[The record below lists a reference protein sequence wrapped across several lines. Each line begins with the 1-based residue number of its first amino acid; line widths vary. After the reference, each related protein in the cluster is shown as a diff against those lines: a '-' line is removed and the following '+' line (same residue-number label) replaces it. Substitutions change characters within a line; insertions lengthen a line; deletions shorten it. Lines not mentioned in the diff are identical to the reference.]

1 MKNSINRLVNYGVKA
16 TYLPWE
22 IYLTRKLNA
31 IVYLSMVNMLLGIL
45 FVAITGHTTFLYECL
60 ISLLI
65 LPVIPLLNRYKNYIW
80 ATHLFFISAF
90 VCFIPMNLKMGLDS
104 YMILFYFPVIISLVQ
119 LLGRRETWKH
129 LVVLSL
135 FCFLTVITIAIGYNY
150 SFLDVKLSKTIINNL
165 SLFNIIVSFS
175 STIAFALIMVIE
187 SIAQDTL
194 IKKMLH
200 EKEILLAEVFHRVKN
215 NMNIVTSLL
224 NLKKITSQSQETK
237 DALEECR
244 NRVFSM
250 ALVHQNIFNNDSLIG
265 LNFKKYIMNLVDEI
279 AKSFGEKD
287 TFEINYDLEELQL
300 DLSTSIPCGL
310 IINELI
316 TNSFKYAQQP
326 GKKLKVDIT
335 LQPREGGIYLAV
347 KDNGPGISEHF
358 LNEKSTLG
366 MELIESLTEQI
377 NGKGEFKNN
386 NGASYEV
393 FF

>member
-1 MKNSINRLVNYGVKA
+1 
-16 TYLPWE
+16 
-22 IYLTRKLNA
+22 
-31 IVYLSMVNMLLGIL
+31 
-45 FVAITGHTTFLYECL
+45 
-60 ISLLI
+60 
-65 LPVIPLLNRYKNYIW
+65 
-80 ATHLFFISAF
+80 
-90 VCFIPMNLKMGLDS
+90 MGLES

-119 LLGRRETWKH
+119 LLGRKETWKH
-129 LVVLSL
+129 LLIISV
-135 FCFLTVITIAIGYNY
+135 FCFLTIIIIAVGYKDGCWDLN
-150 SFLDVKLSKTIINNL
+150 LSKTISGNL
-165 SLFNIIVSFS
+165 SIFNIIVSFS

-265 LNFKKYIMNLVDEI
+265 LNFKHYIINLVDEI
-279 AKSFGEKD
+279 ANSFGSKD
-287 TFEINYDLEELQL
+287 SYEIKYDLDEIQL

-316 TNSFKYAQQP
+316 TNSFKYAQVP
-326 GKKLKVDIT
+326 GKKLIISILLKKENGKIR
-335 LQPREGGIYLAV
+335 LMCQ
-347 KDNGPGISEHF
+347 DNGPGIAENF
-358 LNEKSTLG
+358 MTEKNTLG
-366 MELIESLTEQI
+366 MELIESLSDQI
-377 NGKGEFKNN
+377 NGKSQFKNN
-386 NGASYEV
+386 DGTSFELI
-393 FF
+393 F

>member
-1 MKNSINRLVNYGVKA
+1 MKKSINRLVNFGVKP

-31 IVYLSMVNMLLGIL
+31 IVFLSMVNMIFGIAF
-45 FVAITGHTTFLYECL
+45 FVSTGYTTFLIECILSL
-60 ISLLI
+60 II
-65 LPVIPLLNRYKNYIW
+65 LPFVPLLNYYKNYIW
-80 ATHLFFISAF
+80 ASYLFFCSAFLFFIPF
-90 VCFIPMNLKMGLDS
+90 NLKMGLES

-119 LLGRRETWKH
+119 LLGRKETWKH
-129 LVVLSL
+129 LLIISV
-135 FCFLTVITIAIGYNY
+135 FCFLTIIVIAVGYKDGCWD
-150 SFLDVKLSKTIINNL
+150 LKLSKTVTSNL
-165 SLFNIIVSFS
+165 SIFNIVVSFS

-265 LNFKKYIMNLVDEI
+265 LNFKHYIINLVDEI
-279 AKSFGEKD
+279 ANSFGSKGS
-287 TFEINYDLEELQL
+287 FEINYDLEEIQL

-316 TNSFKYAQQP
+316 TNSFKYAQLPNQKLRIDIQLTKVN
-326 GKKLKVDIT
+326 GKIRLFVH
-335 LQPREGGIYLAV
+335 
-347 KDNGPGISEHF
+347 DNGPGIAENF
-358 LNEKSTLG
+358 MNEKTTLG
-366 MELIESLTEQI
+366 MELIESLSEQI
-377 NGKGEFKNN
+377 NGKSEFKNE
-386 NGASYEV
+386 NGASFELI
-393 FF
+393 F

>member
-1 MKNSINRLVNYGVKA
+1 MKNSINRLVNFGVKA

-31 IVYLSMVNMLLGIL
+31 IVFLSMVNMIFGIVF
-45 FVAITGHTTFLYECL
+45 FVSTGYSTFLMECILSL
-60 ISLLI
+60 II
-65 LPVIPLLNRYKNYIW
+65 LPFIPLLNYYKNYVW
-80 ATHLFFISAF
+80 ASYVFFCSAFLFFIPF
-90 VCFIPMNLKMGLDS
+90 NLKMGLES

-119 LLGRRETWKH
+119 LLGRKETWKH
-129 LVVLSL
+129 LLIISI
-135 FCFLTVITIAIGYNY
+135 FCFLTVVIIAIGYKDG
-150 SFLDVKLSKTIINNL
+150 FWDLKLSKTISSNL
-165 SLFNIIVSFS
+165 SIFNIIVSFS

-265 LNFKKYIMNLVDEI
+265 LNFKNYIINLVDEI
-279 AKSFGEKD
+279 ANSFGSKGSY
-287 TFEINYDLEELQL
+287 EINYDLEEIQL

-316 TNSFKYAQQP
+316 TNSFKYAQVP
-326 GKKLKVDIT
+326 GQKLSIDIVLKHVDNKIMLKVH
-335 LQPREGGIYLAV
+335 
-347 KDNGPGISEHF
+347 DNGPGISDNF
-358 LNEKSTLG
+358 FQEKTTLG
-366 MELIESLTEQI
+366 MELIESLSEQV
-377 NGKGEFKNN
+377 NGKSQFKNE
-386 NGASYEV
+386 NGASFEL

>member
-250 ALVHQNIFNNDSLIG
+250 ALVHQNIFNNDTLIG
-265 LNFKKYIMNLVDEI
+265 LNFKQYIMNLVDEI

-335 LQPREGGIYLAV
+335 LQPSEGGIYLAV

-393 FF
+393 IF

>member
-1 MKNSINRLVNYGVKA
+1 MKNSINRLVNIGVKA

-31 IVYLSMVNMLLGIL
+31 IVFLSMLNMIFGIAF
-45 FVAITGHTTFLYECL
+45 FVTTGYTTFLTECIL
-60 ISLLI
+60 SLLI
-65 LPVIPLLNRYKNYIW
+65 LPLIPILNFYKNYIW
-80 ATHLFFISAF
+80 ASYLFFCSAFLFFIPF
-90 VCFIPMNLKMGLDS
+90 NLKMGLES

-119 LLGRRETWKH
+119 LLGRKETWKH
-129 LVVLSL
+129 LLIISL
-135 FCFLTVITIAIGYNY
+135 FCFLTIIVIAIGYKDGCWDLN
-150 SFLDVKLSKTIINNL
+150 LSKTISSNL
-165 SLFNIIVSFS
+165 SIFNIVVSFS

-224 NLKKITSQSQETK
+224 NLKKITSESQETK

-250 ALVHQNIFNNDSLIG
+250 ALVHQNIFNNDTLIG
-265 LNFKKYIMNLVDEI
+265 LNFKQYIMNLVDEI

-287 TFEINYDLEELQL
+287 AFEIKYELEELQL

-326 GKKLKVDIT
+326 DKRLKIEIT
-335 LQPREGGIYLAV
+335 LQSKEGKIYLAV

-358 LNEKSTLG
+358 LTGKSTLG

-377 NGKGEFKNN
+377 NGKGEFKND

-393 FF
+393 IF

>member
-1 MKNSINRLVNYGVKA
+1 MKQNINRLVNFGVKA

-31 IVYLSMVNMLLGIL
+31 IVFLSMVNMIFGIVF
-45 FVAITGHTTFLYECL
+45 FVSTGYNTFLTECIL
-60 ISLLI
+60 SLVI
-65 LPVIPLLNRYKNYIW
+65 LPFIPLLNYYKNYIW
-80 ATHLFFISAF
+80 ASYLFFCSAFLFFIPF
-90 VCFIPMNLKMGLDS
+90 NLKMGLES

-119 LLGRRETWKH
+119 LLGRKETWKH
-129 LVVLSL
+129 LLIISV
-135 FCFLTVITIAIGYNY
+135 FCFLTIIVIAAGYKDGCWD
-150 SFLDVKLSKTIINNL
+150 LKLSKNVISNL
-165 SLFNIIVSFS
+165 SIFNIVVSFS

-250 ALVHQNIFNNDSLIG
+250 ALVHQNIFNNESLIG
-265 LNFKKYIMNLVDEI
+265 LNFKNYIINLVDEI
-279 AKSFGEKD
+279 ANSFGSKESY
-287 TFEINYDLEELQL
+287 EINYELEEIQL

-316 TNSFKYAQQP
+316 TNSFKYAQLPNQKLRIDIQLTKLN
-326 GKKLKVDIT
+326 GKIRLYVH
-335 LQPREGGIYLAV
+335 
-347 KDNGPGISEHF
+347 DNGPGIAENF
-358 LNEKSTLG
+358 ITTNTTLG
-366 MELIESLTEQI
+366 MELIESLSEQI
-377 NGKGEFKNN
+377 NGKSEFKNE
-386 NGASYEV
+386 NGAT
-393 FF
+393 FQLIF

>member
-1 MKNSINRLVNYGVKA
+1 MECI
-16 TYLPWE
+16 
-22 IYLTRKLNA
+22 
-31 IVYLSMVNMLLGIL
+31 LS
-45 FVAITGHTTFLYECL
+45 L
-60 ISLLI
+60 II
-65 LPVIPLLNRYKNYIW
+65 LPFIPLLNYYKNYVW
-80 ATHLFFISAF
+80 ASYVFFCSAFLFFIPF
-90 VCFIPMNLKMGLDS
+90 NLKMGLES

-119 LLGRRETWKH
+119 LLGRKETWKH
-129 LVVLSL
+129 LLIISI
-135 FCFLTVITIAIGYNY
+135 FCFLTVVIIAIGYKDG
-150 SFLDVKLSKTIINNL
+150 FWDLKLSKTISSNL
-165 SLFNIIVSFS
+165 SIFNIIVSFS

-265 LNFKKYIMNLVDEI
+265 LNFKNYIINLVDEI
-279 AKSFGEKD
+279 ANSFGSKGSY
-287 TFEINYDLEELQL
+287 EINYDLEEIQL

-316 TNSFKYAQQP
+316 TNSFKYAQVP
-326 GKKLKVDIT
+326 GQKLSIDIVLKHVDNKIMLKVH
-335 LQPREGGIYLAV
+335 
-347 KDNGPGISEHF
+347 DNGPGISDNF
-358 LNEKSTLG
+358 FQEKTTLG
-366 MELIESLTEQI
+366 MELIESLSEQV
-377 NGKGEFKNN
+377 NGKSQFKNE
-386 NGASYEV
+386 NGASFEL

>member
-1 MKNSINRLVNYGVKA
+1 MNYGVKA

-250 ALVHQNIFNNDSLIG
+250 ALVHQNIFNNDTLIG
-265 LNFKKYIMNLVDEI
+265 LNFKQYIMNLVDEI

-393 FF
+393 IF

>member
-1 MKNSINRLVNYGVKA
+1 MKNSINRLVNIGVKA

-31 IVYLSMVNMLLGIL
+31 IVFLSMLNMIFGIAF
-45 FVAITGHTTFLYECL
+45 FVSTGYTTFLTECIL
-60 ISLLI
+60 SLLI
-65 LPVIPLLNRYKNYIW
+65 LPIIPILNFYKNYIW
-80 ATHLFFISAF
+80 ASYLFFCSAFLFFIPF
-90 VCFIPMNLKMGLDS
+90 NLKMGLES

-119 LLGRRETWKH
+119 LLGRKETWKH
-129 LVVLSL
+129 LLIISL
-135 FCFLTVITIAIGYNY
+135 FCFLTIIVIAIGYKDGCWDLN
-150 SFLDVKLSKTIINNL
+150 LSKTISSNL
-165 SLFNIIVSFS
+165 SIFNIVVSFS

-224 NLKKITSQSQETK
+224 NLKKITSDSQETK

-265 LNFKKYIMNLVDEI
+265 LNFKDYIINLVDEI

-287 TFEINYDLEELQL
+287 AFEINYNLDEIQL
-300 DLSTSIPCGL
+300 DLSTSVPCGL

-326 GKKLKVDIT
+326 GQKLKIDIS
-335 LQPREGGIYLAV
+335 LQTKEAKIHLIV

-358 LNEKSTLG
+358 FSEKSTLG
-366 MELIESLTEQI
+366 MELIESLSEQL
-377 NGKGEFKNN
+377 NGTSSFKNE
-386 NGASYEV
+386 NGALFELI
-393 FF
+393 F

>member
-1 MKNSINRLVNYGVKA
+1 MKNSINRLVNFGVKA
-16 TYLPWE
+16 AYLPWE

-31 IVYLSMVNMLLGIL
+31 IVFLSMVNMIFGIT
-45 FVAITGHTTFLYECL
+45 FFASTGYTTFLTECIL
-60 ISLLI
+60 SLVI
-65 LPVIPLLNRYKNYIW
+65 LPFVPLLNYYKNYVW
-80 ATHLFFISAF
+80 ASYLFFGSAFLFFIPF
-90 VCFIPMNLKMGLDS
+90 NLKMGLES

-119 LLGRRETWKH
+119 LLGRKETWKH
-129 LVVLSL
+129 LLIISV
-135 FCFLTVITIAIGYNY
+135 FCFLTVVIIAIGYKDGY
-150 SFLDVKLSKTIINNL
+150 WDLKLSKTISSNL
-165 SLFNIIVSFS
+165 SIFNIIVSFS

-187 SIAQDTL
+187 AIAQDTL

-265 LNFKKYIMNLVDEI
+265 LNFKNYIVNLVDEI
-279 AKSFGEKD
+279 AKSFGD
-287 TFEINYDLEELQL
+287 QGTFEINYDLEEIQL

-316 TNSFKYAQQP
+316 TNSFKYAQLPNQKLRIDIQLTNEN
-326 GKKLKVDIT
+326 GKIRLYVH
-335 LQPREGGIYLAV
+335 
-347 KDNGPGISEHF
+347 DNGPGIADNF
-358 LNEKSTLG
+358 MTEKTTLG
-366 MELIESLTEQI
+366 MELIESLSEQI
-377 NGKGEFKNN
+377 NGKSQFNN
-386 NGASYEV
+386 ENGASFELI
-393 FF
+393 F

>member
-250 ALVHQNIFNNDSLIG
+250 ALVHQNIFNNDTLIG
-265 LNFKKYIMNLVDEI
+265 LNFKQYIMNLVDEI

-393 FF
+393 IF

>member
-1 MKNSINRLVNYGVKA
+1 MKNSINRLVNIGVKA

-31 IVYLSMVNMLLGIL
+31 IVFLSMLNMIFGIAF
-45 FVAITGHTTFLYECL
+45 FVTTGYTTFLTECIL
-60 ISLLI
+60 SLLI
-65 LPVIPLLNRYKNYIW
+65 LPLIPILNFYKNYIW
-80 ATHLFFISAF
+80 ASYLFFCSAFLFFIPF
-90 VCFIPMNLKMGLDS
+90 NLKMGLES

-119 LLGRRETWKH
+119 LLGRKETWKH
-129 LVVLSL
+129 LLIISL
-135 FCFLTVITIAIGYNY
+135 FCFLTIVVIAIGYKDGCWDLN
-150 SFLDVKLSKTIINNL
+150 LSKTISSNL
-165 SLFNIIVSFS
+165 SIFNIVVSFS

-224 NLKKITSQSQETK
+224 NLKKITSESQETK

-250 ALVHQNIFNNDSLIG
+250 ALVHQNIFNNDTLIG
-265 LNFKKYIMNLVDEI
+265 LNFKQYIMNLVDEI

-287 TFEINYDLEELQL
+287 AFEIKYELEELQL

-316 TNSFKYAQQP
+316 TNSFKYAQLP
-326 GKKLKVDIT
+326 DKRLKVEIT
-335 LQPREGGIYLAV
+335 LQSKEGKIYLAV

-358 LNEKSTLG
+358 LTGKSTLG

-377 NGKGEFKNN
+377 NGKGEFKND

-393 FF
+393 IF

>member
-80 ATHLFFISAF
+80 ATYLFFISAF

-393 FF
+393 IF

>member
-1 MKNSINRLVNYGVKA
+1 MKNSINRLVNIGVKA

-31 IVYLSMVNMLLGIL
+31 IVFLSMLNMIFGIAF
-45 FVAITGHTTFLYECL
+45 FVTTGYTTFLTECIL
-60 ISLLI
+60 SLLI
-65 LPVIPLLNRYKNYIW
+65 LPLIPILNFYKNYIW
-80 ATHLFFISAF
+80 ASYLFFCSAFLFFIPF
-90 VCFIPMNLKMGLDS
+90 NLKMGLES

-119 LLGRRETWKH
+119 LLGRKETWKH
-129 LVVLSL
+129 LLIISL
-135 FCFLTVITIAIGYNY
+135 FCFLTIVVIAIGYKDGCWDLN
-150 SFLDVKLSKTIINNL
+150 LSKTISSNL
-165 SLFNIIVSFS
+165 SIFNIVVSFS

-224 NLKKITSQSQETK
+224 NLKKITSESQETK

-250 ALVHQNIFNNDSLIG
+250 ALVHQNIFNNDTLIG

-287 TFEINYDLEELQL
+287 AFEIKYELEELQL

-316 TNSFKYAQQP
+316 TNSFKYAQLP
-326 GKKLKVDIT
+326 DKRLKIEIT
-335 LQPREGGIYLAV
+335 LQSKEGKIYLAV

-358 LNEKSTLG
+358 LTGKSTLG

-377 NGKGEFKNN
+377 NGKGEFKND

-393 FF
+393 IF

>member
-1 MKNSINRLVNYGVKA
+1 MKNSINRLVNIGVKA

-31 IVYLSMVNMLLGIL
+31 IVFLSMLNMIFGIAF
-45 FVAITGHTTFLYECL
+45 FVTTGYTTFLTECIL
-60 ISLLI
+60 SLLI
-65 LPVIPLLNRYKNYIW
+65 LPLIPILNFYKNYIW
-80 ATHLFFISAF
+80 ASYLFFCSAFLFFIPF
-90 VCFIPMNLKMGLDS
+90 NLKMGLES

-119 LLGRRETWKH
+119 LLGRKETWKH
-129 LVVLSL
+129 LLIISL
-135 FCFLTVITIAIGYNY
+135 FCFLTIIVIAIGYKDGCWDLN
-150 SFLDVKLSKTIINNL
+150 LSKTISSNL
-165 SLFNIIVSFS
+165 SIFNIVVSFS

-224 NLKKITSQSQETK
+224 NLKKITSESQETK

-250 ALVHQNIFNNDSLIG
+250 ALVHQNIFNNDTLIG

-287 TFEINYDLEELQL
+287 AFEIKYELEELQL

-316 TNSFKYAQQP
+316 TNSFKYAQLP
-326 GKKLKVDIT
+326 DKRLKIEIT
-335 LQPREGGIYLAV
+335 LQSKEGKIYLAV

-358 LNEKSTLG
+358 LTGKSTLG

-377 NGKGEFKNN
+377 NGKGEFKND

-393 FF
+393 IF

>member
-1 MKNSINRLVNYGVKA
+1 MKNSINRLVNFGVKA

-31 IVYLSMVNMLLGIL
+31 IVFLSMVNMIFGIVF
-45 FVAITGHTTFLYECL
+45 FVSTGYSTFLMECILSL
-60 ISLLI
+60 II
-65 LPVIPLLNRYKNYIW
+65 LTFIPLLNYYKNYVW
-80 ATHLFFISAF
+80 ASYVFFCSAFLFFIPF
-90 VCFIPMNLKMGLDS
+90 NLKMGLES

-119 LLGRRETWKH
+119 LLGRKETWKH
-129 LVVLSL
+129 LLIISI
-135 FCFLTVITIAIGYNY
+135 FCFLTVVIIAIGYKDG
-150 SFLDVKLSKTIINNL
+150 FWDLKLSKTISSNL
-165 SLFNIIVSFS
+165 SIFNIIVSFS

-250 ALVHQNIFNNDSLIG
+250 ALVYQNIFNNDSLIG
-265 LNFKKYIMNLVDEI
+265 LNFKNYIINLVDEI
-279 AKSFGEKD
+279 ANSFGSKGSY
-287 TFEINYDLEELQL
+287 EINYDLEEIQL

-316 TNSFKYAQQP
+316 TNSFKYAQVP
-326 GKKLKVDIT
+326 GQKLSIDIVLKHVDNKIMLKVH
-335 LQPREGGIYLAV
+335 
-347 KDNGPGISEHF
+347 DNGPGISDNF
-358 LNEKSTLG
+358 FQEKTTLG
-366 MELIESLTEQI
+366 MELIESLSEQV
-377 NGKGEFKNN
+377 NGKSQFKNE
-386 NGASYEV
+386 NGASFEL

>member
-1 MKNSINRLVNYGVKA
+1 MKNSINRLVNFGVKA

-31 IVYLSMVNMLLGIL
+31 IVFLSMLNMLFGIIF
-45 FVAITGHTTFLYECL
+45 FVSTGYTTFLTECIL
-60 ISLLI
+60 SLVI
-65 LPVIPLLNRYKNYIW
+65 LPFIPLFNYFKNYIW
-80 ATHLFFISAF
+80 ASYLFFCSAFLFFIPF
-90 VCFIPMNLKMGLDS
+90 NLKMGLES

-119 LLGRRETWKH
+119 LLGRKETWKH
-129 LVVLSL
+129 LLIISV
-135 FCFLTVITIAIGYNY
+135 FCFLTITVIAVGYKDGCWDLN
-150 SFLDVKLSKTIINNL
+150 LNKTISSNL
-165 SLFNIIVSFS
+165 SIFNIIVSFS

-224 NLKKITSQSQETK
+224 NLKKITSESQETK

-250 ALVHQNIFNNDSLIG
+250 ALVHQNIFNNDTLIG
-265 LNFKKYIMNLVDEI
+265 LNFKDYIINLVNEIANSFGSKGSYEIHYELDEI
-279 AKSFGEKD
+279 
-287 TFEINYDLEELQL
+287 QL

-316 TNSFKYAQQP
+316 TNSFKYAQVP
-326 GKKLKVDIT
+326 DKKLIISVFLK
-335 LQPREGGIYLAV
+335 RENGAIRLV
-347 KDNGPGISEHF
+347 VQDNGPGITD
-358 LNEKSTLG
+358 LVMTKKNTLG
-366 MELIESLTEQI
+366 MELIESLSEQI
-377 NGKGEFKNN
+377 NGKSQFINN
-386 NGASYEV
+386 KGATFELV
-393 FF
+393 F